1 MKNGFKQFFH
11 NLNLTEIKEH
21 NIPNIITRDIDV
33 KEHLKIQFYTLY

>member
-21 NIPNIITRDIDV
+21 NIPRDIDV